1 MCGGGGGFLWL
12 RQQIRVIILEYHHG
26 LGFDCSVDKFK
37 RSCNIFVI
45 TDKSDY
51 DSTDLLKLNASS

>member
-1 MCGGGGGFLWL
+1 MWL